1 MAVDGT
7 WGDHVILHGAANRF
21 QTRIHVISSLSRDN
35 DVIISPECD
44 VTSSNPLVLGHVHEL
59 HYVSLKPKQG
69 NVPLCY
75 RLRSLSF
82 LTKDLKNMI
91 SCLRQEYRSLAQNS
105 SFEQPC
111 EYETFGPSPLLDAL
125 LHRPPPPPP
134 QPLRPTSYP
143 SLKRRPHCYN
153 KCNDSCVH
161 EKVVYIYVNCL

>member
-21 QTRIHVISSLSRDN
+21 QTRIHVISSLSHHN
-35 DVIISPECD
+35 DVIISPERN
-44 VTSSNPLVLGHVHEL
+44 VSSNPLVLGHVHEL

-82 LTKDLKNMI
+82 LTEDLQNMI

-111 EYETFGPSPLLDAL
+111 EYETFAPSPLLDAL
-125 LHRPPPPPP
+125 LHRLPPPPSPCVQLP
-134 QPLRPTSYP
+134 TLPLNAVLTAITSATICVFT
-143 SLKRRPHCYN
+143 K
-153 KCNDSCVH
+153 KSCTFM
-161 EKVVYIYVNCL
+161 